1 LTTVGQSRETGPSLA
16 ERAAGD
22 GVEFILAMF
31 ADLSGKPCAKL
42 VPVSAV
48 DVLERDGV
56 GFAGYAVGRIGQVP
70 SDPDLIAKPDPRSYA
85 ALPWVRP
92 GLAVVQC
99 DLYVSGA
106 AWPYSPREILHRT
119 LADAS
124 RNGYDAMAGAELEY
138 FLVQR
143 DADGAVRPFDGDD
156 RAAKPC
162 YDARSLTRMYDHLTE
177 VSTAMTALGWG
188 NYANDHEDGNGQF
201 EQNFVF
207 ADALTTADR
216 IMTARYLI
224 SMLAQRRGM
233 IATFMPKPFTH
244 RTGTG
249 LHLHLSLWRDGAA
262 LFPAPEDER
271 GLGLSA
277 TAYGFVGGLLSHA
290 AGLQA
295 LIAPTVNSY
304 KRTGAASSSA
314 SGATWSPR
322 AASYGGNDRTHYI
335 RVPDGHRI
343 ELRACDGSANPY
355 LALAGVVAAG
365 LDGIE
370 NAADPGEPPA
380 LGGSGKQPAELPLTL
395 MHACDALAADDV
407 LRAAFG
413 KDVIDYFVATGR
425 EEFLAWHAV
434 VTPWEIDQ
442 YLSAF

>member
-1 LTTVGQSRETGPSLA
+1 LTTVGQPNDTGPSLA
-16 ERAAGD
+16 ERADDD
-22 GVEFILAMF
+22 GVEFVLAMF
-31 ADLSGKPCAKL
+31 TDLSGKPCAKL
-42 VPVSAV
+42 VPISAV
-48 DVLERDGV
+48 EALESDGV

-70 SDPDLIAKPDPRSYA
+70 SDPDLVAKPDPRSYA
-85 ALPWVRP
+85 ALPWVRE

-99 DLYVSGA
+99 DLRVGNA
-106 AWPYSPREILHRT
+106 PWPYSPRQILQAT
-119 LADAS
+119 LAHAS
-124 RNGYDAMAGAELEY
+124 RAGYDAKAGAEIEY
-138 FLVQR
+138 FLVRR
-143 DADGAVRPFDGDD
+143 DGQGAIQPFDSEDHAD
-156 RAAKPC
+156 KPC

-177 VSTAMTALGWG
+177 VSTAMTALGWA

-201 EQNFVF
+201 EQNFAY

-216 IMTARYLI
+216 IITARYLI

-233 IATFMPKPFTH
+233 IATFMPKPFTD

-249 LHLHLSLWRDGAA
+249 MHMHLSLWRDGIA

-277 TAYGFVGGLLSHA
+277 TAYGFVAGLLSHA

-295 LIAPTVNSY
+295 LLAPTVNSY
-304 KRTGAASSSA
+304 KRTGAASSA

-322 AASYGGNDRTHYI
+322 LASYGGNDRTHYI

-370 NAADPGEPPA
+370 NAADPGEPSA
-380 LGGSGKQPAELPLTL
+380 LAGPGEQPAELPLTL
-395 MHACDALAADDV
+395 LHACEALAADDV
-407 LRAAFG
+407 LRAAIG

-425 EEFLAWHAV
+425 EQFLAWHAV
-434 VTPWEIDQ
+434 VSAWEIDQ
-442 YLSAF
+442 YLTAF